1 MTLRAKAGVQAGDIQ
16 REAHMSFML
25 GQLNEEQ
32 RKFRDAL
39 KFYKRFFFCARLLD
53 DPVGAALALNRL
65 GVIYHNT
72 NKSEKS
78 L

>member
-1 MTLRAKAGVQAGDIQ
+1 M
-16 REAHMSFML
+16 
-25 GQLNEEQ
+25 
-32 RKFRDAL
+32 

-78 L
+78 LQFHKKHAEFCDKESLFAALYNMGISQRFLSDYESA